1 MENRIA
7 LYPITSIAQG
17 WDDEPFD
24 RSILPVQIVPSVT
37 IEEAKP
43 LFKGDQFDWLT
54 SYLGKENVETLKAMR
69 FSLAIVYR
77 YHPCEYDGGRGGEA
91 DQEAEMLVRN
101 VAGCLRLIRPMAQ
114 TVGFMRGTVREDS
127 TVNEDH
133 FENPTAFVNVPCVQ
147 KLFSL
152 RNRDV
157 LRLQSAAPKFLDAM
171 TGEFWKF
178 RMAVELH
185 EAGHHASHTNW
196 KARFSLWCSAIEAL
210 FTSNTPGH
218 KGSLVAKERIKWFLG
233 SKTPIYAPGDIPSIA
248 EQSNLAVEDIIE
260 DLYELRNSVA
270 HGDKTG
276 DKFFKDK
283 RICLDQT
290 VNLVEVLH
298 EATSFILRASLLK
311 MLEDNLLP
319 HFANGPA
326 SNSYFGSHGLTG
338 SVLRK
343 KKHRYR

>member
-7 LYPITSIAQG
+7 LYPVTSIAQS

-24 RSILPVQIVPSVT
+24 RSVLPVKIVPGVT
-37 IEEAKP
+37 IEDAKP
-43 LFKGDQFDWLT
+43 LFKEDQFDWLT
-54 SYLGKENVETLKAMR
+54 SYLGKQNTDTLKEMR
-69 FSLAIVYR
+69 FSLAIVHR
-77 YHPCEYDGGRGGEA
+77 YQPADYDTGRGGKA
-91 DQEAEMLVRN
+91 DQEAEILVRN
-101 VAGCLRLIRPMAQ
+101 VAGCLRLILPMAQ

-127 TVNEDH
+127 TVNQDH
-133 FENPTAFVNVPCVQ
+133 FENPTAFMNVPCVQ
-147 KLFSL
+147 KFFSL
-152 RNRDV
+152 RNKDV
-157 LRLQSAAPKFLDAM
+157 FRLQNAAPKFLDAM

-210 FTSNTPGH
+210 FTSDTPDH

-248 EQSNLAVEDIIE
+248 EQSNLTIEDIME
-260 DLYELRNSVA
+260 DLYDLRNSVA
-270 HGDKTG
+270 HGEKTA
-276 DKFFKDK
+276 DKFFKNR

-298 EATSFILRASLLK
+298 EATSFILRASLLR

-319 HFANGPA
+319 HFADGPA
-326 SNSYFGSHGLTG
+326 SDAYFAANGLTD
-338 SVLRK
+338 SALRK
-343 KKHRYR
+343 KKSP